1 MSGPRRAASW
11 ELTILTLAMAAVGGC
26 AEEGA
31 GPGQAAGASEAM
43 ASSFQEGEAPD
54 TSRDR
59 SDRSSRVSPWSD
71 PGRIPPGEPVATE
84 AVEGW
89 TGPGNRPFEVA
100 DRTGKRATHLHR
112 RIGRETFALGLRLRD
127 PELTQYPCSSC
138 HADGLPPVDPQPR
151 TDDAHHNV
159 RPVHPDGKGDVCT
172 TCHVADDV
180 ERLTVGESET
190 VDLTHSYRLC
200 AQCHSAEV
208 EAWAGG
214 AHGKQVNGWQGPRV
228 VMGCADC
235 HDPHDPALEPR
246 IPYPGPR
253 LPPEDQP

>member
-1 MSGPRRAASW
+1 MSGRRKAVPRGVA
-11 ELTILTLAMAAVGGC
+11 ILVLAVAGLAGC
-26 AEEGA
+26 AEEDA
-31 GPGQAAGASEAM
+31 EPGGTLEGSEAA
-43 ASSFQEGEAPD
+43 ASSYQGDEARDPAGD
-54 TSRDR
+54 RPNPGSRA
-59 SDRSSRVSPWSD
+59 SRVGD
-71 PGRIPPGEPVATE
+71 PGRIPPGETVTTE
-84 AVEGW
+84 RVEGW
-89 TGPGNRPFEVA
+89 TGPGGRPFEVA
-100 DRTGKRATHLHR
+100 VRTGEKAAHLHR
-112 RIGRETFALGLRLRD
+112 RIGRETFALGLRIRD

-138 HADGLPPVDPQPR
+138 HADGLSPVDPEPR
-151 TDDAHHNV
+151 TDDAHDNV
-159 RPVHPDGKGDVCT
+159 RPVHPEGKGDVCT

-180 ERLTVGESET
+180 EQLALGEGET

-200 AQCHSAEV
+200 AQCHSTEV

-214 AHGKQVNGWQGPRV
+214 AHGKQVDGWQGPRV